1 MPVSVDI
8 DHHPS
13 EQRQAQRKGKVRV
26 AAWSRVPAA
35 SLEVLFTG
43 DE

>member
-1 MPVSVDI
+1 MLVSVDI

-13 EQRQAQRKGKVRV
+13 EQRQAQRKGKVGV
-26 AAWSRVPAA
+26 AARSRVPAA